1 MGVYTCCDSF
11 FTLARRG
18 FTTSPSKV
26 EKAQTD
32 YAVQVLALPFIN
44 LLLWSKFF
52 PHPLMVKF
60 YFILLSLKVFQVYNE
75 DNSNIYP
82 IIGCEYK

>member
-11 FTLARRG
+11 FTLARGG
-18 FTTSPSKV
+18 FTTSTSKV

-52 PHPLMVKF
+52 PHPLF
-60 YFILLSLKVFQVYNE
+60 GQILLYSAKPESFSGV
-75 DNSNIYP
+75 
-82 IIGCEYK
+82 